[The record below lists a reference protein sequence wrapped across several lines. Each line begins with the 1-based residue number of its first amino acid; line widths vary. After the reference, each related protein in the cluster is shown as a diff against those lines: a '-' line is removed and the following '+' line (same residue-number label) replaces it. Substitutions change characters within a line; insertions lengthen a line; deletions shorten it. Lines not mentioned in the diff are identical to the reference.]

1 MTTPQSPSNVDGNA
15 VAAQLQPIL
24 LDLVAL
30 ALNGKQAH
38 WHVHGRNFFSV
49 HEHLD
54 ELVDDVRAHTDRIA
68 ERVVALGVAVDGR
81 AHTVAEA
88 TAVFPE
94 GFLADDKV
102 LSLIIE
108 RLDTAIDH
116 ARKAVGPLEDID
128 LASQDLVLEAL
139 QMLEKHRWMFAATAK

>member
-1 MTTPQSPSNVDGNA
+1 MTAPQSPIKVDGNA
-15 VAAQLQPIL
+15 VAAQLQPLL

-38 WHVHGRNFFSV
+38 WHVHGRQFLSV
-49 HEHLD
+49 HERLD
-54 ELVDDVRAHTDRIA
+54 DLVTDVRAHTDRIA
-68 ERVVALGVAVDGR
+68 ERIVTLDVAADGR
-81 AHTVAEA
+81 PHTVAEA
-88 TAVFPE
+88 TPVFPE

-108 RLDTAIDH
+108 HLDTTIDH
-116 ARKAVGPLEDID
+116 AREALGPLDGID

-139 QMLEKHRWMFAATAK
+139 QMLEKHRWMFAASAR

>member
-1 MTTPQSPSNVDGNA
+1 PLGDPVGVGAD
-15 VAAQLQPIL
+15 V
-24 LDLVAL
+24 
-30 ALNGKQAH
+30 
-38 WHVHGRNFFSV
+38 
-49 HEHLD
+49 LD

>member
-1 MTTPQSPSNVDGNA
+1 MTAPQSPIKVDGKA
-15 VAAQLQPIL
+15 VAGQLQPIL

-38 WHVHGRNFFSV
+38 WHVHGRQFLSI
-49 HEHLD
+49 HGQLD
-54 ELVDDVRAHTDRIA
+54 ELVADVRAHTDRIA
-68 ERVVALGVAVDGR
+68 ERIVSLGVPADGR
-81 AHTVAEA
+81 VHTVAEA

-102 LSLIIE
+102 LALIIE
-108 RLDTAIDH
+108 HIDTTIDH
-116 ARKAVGPLEDID
+116 AREALGPLDGID

-139 QMLEKHRWMFAATAK
+139 QTLEKHRWMFAATTR